1 MSETIQTVGAAG
13 SGASGTLKNKFRIG
27 IVLTLGKRFLLLLA
41 LFPLGGVIK
50 HGNPETAWLAQS
62 LVVVWGVV
70 TMAELLVT
78 AFKPSALPAVT
89 ESLTVEAG
97 WL

>member
-1 MSETIQTVGAAG
+1 MQETTQTVGVVG
-13 SGASGTLKNKFRIG
+13 SGGSGTLKNKFRIG
-27 IVLTLGKRFLLLLA
+27 IVLILGKRFLLLLA

-50 HGNPETAWLAQS
+50 HGNQETAWLTLS

-70 TMAELLVT
+70 TLVELLVT
-78 AFKPSALPAVT
+78 VFRPMVASGSQ